1 MEEISYKDMILHVD
15 TKGHGLKAQGM
26 AIICELKVQDS
37 EEILLKSF
45 SWPFWFLERWQNK
58 FWLPATPH
66 QQHLVM
72 TVLS

>member
-15 TKGHGLKAQGM
+15 TKGRGLVAQGM
-26 AIICELKVQDS
+26 AIICNLKVQDS

-45 SWPFWFLERWQNK
+45 SWPLCFLERWQNK

-72 TVLS
+72 TALS